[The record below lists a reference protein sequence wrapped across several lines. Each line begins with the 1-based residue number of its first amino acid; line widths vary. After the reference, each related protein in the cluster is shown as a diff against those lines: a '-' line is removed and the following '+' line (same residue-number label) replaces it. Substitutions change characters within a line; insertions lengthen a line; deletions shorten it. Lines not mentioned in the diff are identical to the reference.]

1 MPQLQ
6 HHILI
11 MKYLPHLI
19 AVVIHKCKPQQKV
32 AQTWTCSRTAQ
43 WVVLSFYAVGGLSY
57 GNQSTNRTPVL
68 APMRQRSMSQTNAKY
83 DPTS

>member
-57 GNQSTNRTPVL
+57 GNQSTNPAPVL
-68 APMRQRSMSQTNAKY
+68 YPVIQKYNQQMNAKK
-83 DPTS
+83 